1 MIYVRSNGA
10 MVTRWIPVPKIG
22 GLIPSFFIVDLKLSC
37 VTIYF
42 SFVVPFS
49 FKEELC
55 DYTRSHPGHFGA
67 WEPFGP
73 SMSIAVKEAT
83 VL

>member
-1 MIYVRSNGA
+1 

-42 SFVVPFS
+42 LSLS
-49 FKEELC
+49 
-55 DYTRSHPGHFGA
+55 
-67 WEPFGP
+67 P
-73 SMSIAVKEAT
+73 SLLKRNYVIIQEAT
-83 VL
+83 QEMLGPGSHSGLYEYSRKGSYRSLRTEANFRAR